1 MCNLLMHLIWSIM
14 LQLKYLNFTVN
25 LRPYMLINSTI
36 QIGKILLSF
45 MQENPRTCL
54 IFCRIY
60 LKRFKLVAIYMNIC
74 LVFLVV
80 DI

>member
-1 MCNLLMHLIWSIM
+1 M
-14 LQLKYLNFTVN
+14 QFTHAS
-25 LRPYMLINSTI
+25 YMEYYASVEIFKFHRELETLYVDKFYDSNWQNSAI
-36 QIGKILLSF
+36 FYAGKSKD
-45 MQENPRTCL
+45 MPN
-54 IFCRIY
+54 FCRIY